1 MDPSKVEGDIS
12 GCNTEE
18 YNGNHYTGY
27 CSYFVQTSG
36 YFKIVRGAP
45 SSTYKGE

>member
-1 MDPSKVEGDIS
+1 MDPSKVTGDIS

-18 YNGNHYTGY
+18 YNGHPYTGY

-36 YFKIVRGAP
+36 FCRVVRGAP
-45 SSTYKGE
+45 SSTYTGE